1 MQEQVLEYKQMIE
14 DALMNLEQPSTLLNQ
29 LLDEP
34 WMKEEPFHRLYQLNK
49 TEQSP
54 IHHPEGNVWKH
65 TMLVVNEAA
74 KIKHLSTQPRVF
86 MWAALLHDLGKPAT
100 TRNRK
105 GKITAYNHDSVGAPL
120 VVEFLQAL
128 GEEEDFIQKVTA
140 MVRWHMQV
148 MYVTKDLPF
157 AQTDQML
164 KEVDPKEISLLGYCD
179 RMGRTGID
187 QKEQE
192 KDIRLFYEIISKHK

>member
-1 MQEQVLEYKQMIE
+1 MQERIREYKQILE

-29 LLDEP
+29 LLEKP
-34 WMKEEPFHRLYQLNK
+34 WFQEKPFHMLYQLNQ

-74 KIKHLSTQPRVF
+74 KVKHLSNHPRVF
-86 MWAALLHDLGKPAT
+86 MWSALLHDIGKPAT

-128 GEEEDFIQKVTA
+128 DENEEFIRAVTA

-148 MYVTKDLPF
+148 MYVTRDLPF
-157 AQTDQML
+157 AQVDQML
-164 KEVDPKEISLLGYCD
+164 KEVEPKEISLLGYCD
-179 RMGRTGID
+179 RMGRTGIEPS
-187 QKEQE
+187 EQE
-192 KDIRLFYEIISKHK
+192 KDIRLFYEIIKKHQ